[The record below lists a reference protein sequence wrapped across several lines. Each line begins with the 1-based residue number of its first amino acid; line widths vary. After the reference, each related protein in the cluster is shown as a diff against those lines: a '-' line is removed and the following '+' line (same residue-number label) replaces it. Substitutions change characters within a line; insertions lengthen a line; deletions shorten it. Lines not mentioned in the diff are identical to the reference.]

1 MKSKDIVIVGIL
13 LGIGAIVRYVS
24 LVVPGAITSN
34 LVIAFYALAIA
45 LILPSFKEAIGIGVV
60 AGIICALISHSV
72 FPPAN
77 LISEP
82 VGALVALAVI
92 LGAERFTRNTERK
105 DNVIGYLLVAIST
118 IGLLVFGIL
127 VVLKDLAPQYIPS
140 AWTSLDGTLK
150 IVTGLALVLL
160 LIIGLYLIPNVFR
173 TYKAGVTALIAT
185 LASGFTFAAIAAFV
199 IVQAPKYLNGSAPS
213 LAHGAPPVDAF
224 ILGLLPIVIGCAVVN
239 FVIAQVLYIPA
250 RKAMR

>member
-1 MKSKDIVIVGIL
+1 MKSKDIVIVGVL

-45 LILPSFKEAIGIGVV
+45 LILPTITEAIGIGLV

-82 VGALVALAVI
+82 VGALVALGVI
-92 LGAERFTRNTERK
+92 LGAERFTRDTARK
-105 DNVIGYLLVAIST
+105 DNLIGYLLVAISAVALVIFGGLVAFKDLLKINIDAWNNMDPMVKIG
-118 IGLLVFGIL
+118 IGLLF
-127 VVLKDLAPQYIPS
+127 VVLL
-140 AWTSLDGTLK
+140 
-150 IVTGLALVLL
+150 IV
-160 LIIGLYLIPNVFR
+160 GLYLIPNVLR
-173 TYKAGVTALIAT
+173 KYKAGVTALIAT
-185 LASGFTFAAIAAFV
+185 LASGFTFATVAAFV
-199 IVQAPKYLNGSAPS
+199 IVSAPTFLNQAAPS
-213 LAHGAPPVDAF
+213 LAKGAPPVDAF

-250 RKAMR
+250 KKAMR

>member
-1 MKSKDIVIVGIL
+1 MVSTMKSKDIVIVGVL

-24 LVVPGAITSN
+24 LVIPGAITSN

-45 LILPSFKEAIGIGVV
+45 LILPAFAEAIGIGLV

-77 LISEP
+77 LLSEP

-92 LGAERFTRNTERK
+92 LGTGRITRDAGRK
-105 DNVIGYLLVAIST
+105 DNAVGYLLTAVSAVALVIFGGLVAFKDLLRINIDAWNT
-118 IGLLVFGIL
+118 MDPMIKIGIGLAF
-127 VVLKDLAPQYIPS
+127 VVL
-140 AWTSLDGTLK
+140 
-150 IVTGLALVLL
+150 
-160 LIIGLYLIPNVFR
+160 LIAGLYLIPNVLR
-173 TYKAGVTALIAT
+173 RYRAGVTALIAT
-185 LASGFTFAAIAAFV
+185 LASGFSFAAIAAYV
-199 IVQAPKYLNGSAPS
+199 IVSAPAYLNKA
-213 LAHGAPPVDAF
+213 APPVDAF

-250 RKAMR
+250 KKAMR

>member
-1 MKSKDIVIVGIL
+1 MKSKDIVIVGVL

-82 VGALVALAVI
+82 IGAIVALAVI
-92 LGAERFTRNTERK
+92 LGAERITRNTERK
-105 DNVIGYLLVAIST
+105 DNILGYLLTAVSAIALIIFGGLVAFKDLLKINIDAWNT
-118 IGLLVFGIL
+118 MDPKIKIALGLLF
-127 VVLKDLAPQYIPS
+127 VVLL
-140 AWTSLDGTLK
+140 
-150 IVTGLALVLL
+150 IV
-160 LIIGLYLIPNVFR
+160 GLYLIPNILR
-173 TYKAGVTALIAT
+173 KYKAGVTALIAT

-250 RKAMR
+250 KKAMR